1 MEISCKTPVAYFR
14 NGSFICTSINNSH
27 PPYVIR
33 CALGALEPLHQRSAH
48 VPCGARRPSAQ
59 RGIHPPVGLVRRQPE
74 GSQRVRRPGG
84 HRHPRRREENR

>member
-1 MEISCKTPVAYFR
+1 MVTWKHRAKLQLPNFLPVP
-14 NGSFICTSINNSH
+14 SINNSH
-27 PPYVIR
+27 PPNVIR

-59 RGIHPPVGLVRRQPE
+59 RGIHPPAGLVRRQPE
-74 GSQRVRRPGG
+74 GPQRVRRPGG